1 MKNRTKVLIGV
12 GVVILIIV
20 AGVVLFYLN
29 KKEHFSS
36 GPVSFQ
42 ISQNTNPAQGIVY
55 NYINLPIG
63 TNSYTVM
70 IDTGSPNLVING
82 FDVANSTPV
91 TSSPY
96 DSYTIYGGNS
106 GTAQD
111 CIKASQTGGQL
122 ANECVVQKYYNTNQ
136 LSITNQPVTVFAG
149 IYGSTPSIMG
159 LAMPGLLSQGSSA
172 FKLPSSISGQ
182 VIQEN
187 PLVNWNTGSVQNFTI
202 DFSNNLFTFND
213 NDEDFDFYPRV
224 RFYGYHTDF
233 YAISCQT
240 TELGVVNIVFDTGL
254 YDCIVPAN
262 INSQI
267 QEAGGKL
274 TINSPFTGLIDSTAN
289 TYQTMPANLNFL
301 IMGYAHMQSL
311 GKVYF
316 GANHIGI
323 RLDSVVSPGFVPI

>member
-1 MKNRTKVLIGV
+1 MKNQTKVLIVV
-12 GVVILIIV
+12 GIVILIIV
-20 AGVVLFYLN
+20 ASVILYN

-36 GPVSFQ
+36 APVSFQ
-42 ISQNTNPAQGIVY
+42 ISQNTDPTQGIVY

-63 TNSYTVM
+63 ANSYTVM
-70 IDTGSPNLVING
+70 LDTGSPNLVING

-96 DSYTIYGGNS
+96 DSYSIYGGNS

-111 CIKASQTGGQL
+111 CIEASQTGGQL

-136 LSITNQPVTVFAG
+136 LSMTNQPVTVFAG

-159 LAMPGLLSQGSSA
+159 LAMPGLISKGSSA

-182 VIQEN
+182 AIKEN

-202 DFSNNLFTFND
+202 DFNNNLFTFND
-213 NDEDFDFYPRV
+213 TDTNFNFYPRV
-224 RFYGYHTDF
+224 KFYGYHTDF

-240 TELGVVNIVFDTGL
+240 IEMGNVNIVFDTGV
-254 YDCIVPAN
+254 YDCIVPSN
-262 INSQI
+262 IDSQI
-267 QEAGGKL
+267 QNGDGTL
-274 TINSPFTGLIDSTAN
+274 TITYPFQGLIDSTTD
-289 TYQTMPANLNFL
+289 TYQTMPQNLNFL
-301 IMGYAHMQSL
+301 MMGYTHMQSL

-323 RLDSVVSPGFVPI
+323 SNQQQSS